1 MPHIRAAN
9 SDEDANKALAIAR
22 AFFVGLSKGLLKTLA
37 QFGEN
42 ATTKNER
49 KARCDGINHSTMT
62 PCFRGWKQQWSHGL
76 MTPWYRGGMVSRCQ
90 KFKDLTYLV
99 LPTGVFYAWIEGSF
113 LISRRKCGSCNK
125 ENEFGGMIPRYHG
138 IRSST
143 SPEFDWE
150 YFFPH

>member
-49 KARCDGINHSTMT
+49 KARCDGLNRSTTKPRM
-62 PCFRGWKQQWSHGL
+62 RG
-76 MTPWYRGGMVSRCQ
+76 
-90 KFKDLTYLV
+90 
-99 LPTGVFYAWIEGSF
+99 
-113 LISRRKCGSCNK
+113 
-125 ENEFGGMIPRYHG
+125 
-138 IRSST
+138 
-143 SPEFDWE
+143 
-150 YFFPH
+150 